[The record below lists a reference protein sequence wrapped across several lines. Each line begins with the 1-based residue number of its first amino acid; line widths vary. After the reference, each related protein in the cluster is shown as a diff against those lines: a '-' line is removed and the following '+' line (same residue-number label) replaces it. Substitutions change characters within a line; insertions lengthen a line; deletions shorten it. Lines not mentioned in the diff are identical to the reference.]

1 MTEIETPR
9 GLRILQRVVLPL
21 QGNLDVVPLY
31 VETNMDRGA
40 NLTPVDTERRSGN
53 DDQQQT
59 TAVASATPGEVES
72 AVRFGT
78 QATSTGDLAA
88 RRTARITAGR
98 RVSFGS
104 YFNAFPAS
112 YWRRWTVVEDIL
124 LRVRVEGE
132 CTIIVYRSTAK
143 GASHPVESIVVDSDE
158 PETVEIKLPLSQF
171 IDGGWY
177 WFDIAAASRGVT
189 LIEADWATRT
199 DRLDHGRFSIAM
211 TTFNRPDYCLDNLR
225 VLAEAPDVLD
235 VLDHVYVVDQG
246 TNHVEAHDDFTDAT
260 RRSARSCA

>member
-9 GLRILQRVVLPL
+9 GLRVLQRVVLPL

-40 NLTPVDTERRSGN
+40 NLAPVDTEKRS
-53 DDQQQT
+53 DDDEQQQT
-59 TAVASATPGEVES
+59 TVASATPGEVES

-78 QATSTGDLAA
+78 QATSPGDIAD
-88 RRTARITAGR
+88 RRGARITAGR

-112 YWRRWTVVEDIL
+112 YWRRWTVVEDVL

-143 GASHPVESIVVDSDE
+143 GASHPVETILVDSD
-158 PETVEIKLPLSQF
+158 
-171 IDGGWY
+171 
-177 WFDIAAASRGVT
+177 
-189 LIEADWATRT
+189 
-199 DRLDHGRFSIAM
+199 
-211 TTFNRPDYCLDNLR
+211 
-225 VLAEAPDVLD
+225 
-235 VLDHVYVVDQG
+235 
-246 TNHVEAHDDFTDAT
+246 
-260 RRSARSCA
+260 